1 MRKEA
6 KIKQFTPLVN
16 LKWKKDWLKEMG
28 NCLYTKLWNCKKRK
42 FCNLIPRD
50 RAGLS
55 GGILH

>member
-16 LKWKKDWLKEMG
+16 LKWKKEMG
-28 NCLYTKLWNCKKRK
+28 NCLYTKLWDCKKRK